1 MKQTFRIGTRGS
13 QLARWQAD
21 FVQGSLEKIYPDHR
35 FEQVIIKTEGDQDQ
49 HSSLKVIGGQGVF
62 TKAIELALLRE
73 EIDIAVHSLKD
84 LPSEMDAELVLGA
97 VPERGPVED
106 VLVSRQGT
114 SLSEMPK
121 NAKIAT
127 GSIRRQSQILE
138 KRPDIRIAD
147 LRGNIQTRLKKLDD
161 QGLDAIVMARA
172 ALFRL
177 KIEDIPYHTFSTEE
191 IIPAVGQGAVGIQ
204 IRKKDQR
211 TATLVAALNH
221 AETWMAVTA
230 ERALLFTLDSGCQ
243 FPVGAYGKVLGGIL
257 EITGFVGLED
267 GTRVLKEKLQTEAE
281 KAEEAGRILAE
292 KLIGRGAL
300 ELLNVK

>member
-21 FVQGSLEKIYPDHR
+21 FVQGSLEKIFPDHR

-49 HSSLKVIGGQGVF
+49 HSSLKQIGGQGVF
-62 TKAIELALLRE
+62 TKAIEWALLRE

-84 LPSEMDAELVLGA
+84 LPSGMEEGLVLGA
-97 VPERGPVED
+97 VPKRGPVED
-106 VLVSRQGT
+106 VLVSRQGIP
-114 SLSEMPK
+114 LSEMPV

-138 KRPDIRIAD
+138 KRPDINISD

-161 QGLDAIVMARA
+161 HNLNAVVMARA
-172 ALFRL
+172 ALVRL
-177 KIEDIPYHTFSTEE
+177 KIEDIRYHTFSIDEM
-191 IIPAVGQGAVGIQ
+191 IPAVGQGAIGIQ
-204 IRKKDQR
+204 IRKNDQR
-211 TATLVAALNH
+211 TASVVAALNH

-230 ERALLFTLDSGCQ
+230 ERALLHTLDSGCQ
-243 FPVGAYGKVLGGIL
+243 FPVGAHGKVGGGMI
-257 EITGFVGLED
+257 EISGFVGLED
-267 GTRVLKEKLQTEAE
+267 GTKVLKEKLQAEAE
-281 KAEEAGRILAE
+281 KAEESGRILGE
-292 KLIGRGAL
+292 ILIGRGAL

>member
-49 HSSLKVIGGQGVF
+49 HSSLKQIGGQGVF

-114 SLSEMPK
+114 PLSEMPK

-161 QGLDAIVMARA
+161 QDLDAIVMARA

-191 IIPAVGQGAVGIQ
+191 MIPAVGQGAVGIQ

-211 TATLVAALNH
+211 TASLVAALNH

-243 FPVGAYGKVLGGIL
+243 FPVGAYGKVVGDIL

-267 GTRVLKEKLQTEAE
+267 GTRVLKEKLQAEAE
-281 KAEEAGRILAE
+281 KAEEAGSILAE

>member
-1 MKQTFRIGTRGS
+1 MKQTLRIGTRGS

-21 FVQGSLEKIYPDHR
+21 FVQRSLESLYPDHR

-49 HSSLKVIGGQGVF
+49 HSSLKQIGGQGVF
-62 TKAIELALLRE
+62 TKAIEWALLRE

-84 LPSEMDAELVLGA
+84 LPSGMDEGLVLGA

-106 VLVSRQGT
+106 VLVSRQG
-114 SLSEMPK
+114 SALAEMPL

-138 KRPDIRIAD
+138 KRPDIHIAD
-147 LRGNIQTRLKKLDD
+147 LRGNIQTRLNKLDD
-161 QGLDAIVMARA
+161 HNLDAIVMARA

-177 KIEDIPYHTFSTEE
+177 KIEDIRYHTFSIEDM
-191 IIPAVGQGAVGIQ
+191 IPAVGQGAIGIQ
-204 IRKKDQR
+204 IRKNDQR
-211 TATLVAALNH
+211 TASVVAALNH
-221 AETWMAVTA
+221 PETWMAVTA
-230 ERALLFTLDSGCQ
+230 ERALLHTLDSGCQ
-243 FPVGAYGKVLGGIL
+243 FPVGAHGKVMGGMI
-257 EITGFVGLED
+257 EISGFVGLED
-267 GTRVLKEKLQTEAE
+267 GTKVLKQKLQAEAD